1 MSSRPSVGGS
11 LGDALGSSAVPC
23 GDGGLLTGRVE
34 ALAVPAIDSDPGS
47 AEAESVRHRCASE
60 PSRSLTTMSAFG
72 SVELGV
78 TASPSRERDSN
89 SPRTV
94 RS

>member
-1 MSSRPSVGGS
+1 MSGQRQRGPGARPVVDGHGTGLGRGLRGVADVSSRPSVGGS

-23 GDGGLLTGRVE
+23 GDGGPLTGRVE

-60 PSRSLTTMSAFG
+60 PSG
-72 SVELGV
+72 
-78 TASPSRERDSN
+78 P
-89 SPRTV
+89 
-94 RS
+94 